1 MLHQVETV
9 KQNNQSDFQ
18 GNKQKKKKKRKKERK
33 KTSVAMT

>member
-18 GNKQKKKKKRKKERK
+18 GNKQKKKERKKERK